1 MFCYGNPSKLIQ
13 LLPCWQANNNHH
25 DQLPWPHSTFPHLTM
40 CWPLCPAAPPW
51 QALCT
56 CCSHFLKWSPWF
68 HCCHSSFVIVSL
80 QMSPLWE
87 ASSVIPCHSLSH
99 YSVYVLQSSFEM
111 HGNLWFTYSLEQK
124 LCESST
130 FLCLV
135 HCHNCMSW
143 NKAGTKGAE

>member
-1 MFCYGNPSKLIQ
+1 MISYPGLIAPS
-13 LLPCWQANNNHH
+13 P
-25 DQLPWPHSTFPHLTM
+25 
-40 CWPLCPAAPPW
+40 
-51 QALCT
+51 
-56 CCSHFLKWSPWF
+56 
-68 HCCHSSFVIVSL
+68 VSL
-80 QMSPLWE
+80 CAGLSVLLHPPGRPFALAGHTSSNDLHGSTVVILHLSLSLFKCHLLRE

-124 LCESST
+124 LCESSA